1 MPAGQVTDWDDLR
14 YVLAVA
20 RGGNLSAAARRL
32 GINPSTVFRR
42 LAALEHR
49 LGARLFDR
57 HGGRHEA
64 TAAGSD
70 LLAAA
75 ERIEAEMDDLERRLA
90 GRDRRLI
97 GTVRV
102 TAPDDMVEHL
112 LIEPL
117 AAFHRTYPEIVLE
130 MAIDNRML
138 NLTKREADIALRP
151 TSEPPETLFGR
162 RVARLQSC
170 VYGRGDRFA
179 QACGPIAETD
189 LGGHPWVGW
198 EEGGLPSSLGRW
210 MGRHVPAES
219 LVYRANSMLNLFAAC
234 RAGIGLALLPCFL
247 GDRAQELQ
255 RITPLPEDL
264 SVDLWILTHPDIRRT
279 ARIRAVTEFL
289 YRTLSAERARLDGTA
304 GMSRR

>member
-1 MPAGQVTDWDDLR
+1 MLGQVTDWDDLR

-49 LGARLFDR
+49 LGTRLFDR
-57 HGGRHEA
+57 QGGRHEA
-64 TAAGSD
+64 TVAGSD

-75 ERIEAEMDDLERRLA
+75 ERIEAEMEGLERRLA
-90 GRDRRLI
+90 GQDLRLT

-138 NLTKREADIALRP
+138 SLTKREADVALRA
-151 TSEPPETLFGR
+151 TSAPPETLVGR
-162 RVARLQSC
+162 RVATVRSGI
-170 VYGRGDRFA
+170 YGRRDLFA
-179 QACGPIAETD
+179 QAGGPSPEPD
-189 LGGHPWVGW
+189 LGGRPWVGW
-198 EEGGLPSSLGRW
+198 EDGGQPTSLGRW
-210 MGRHVPAES
+210 ISRHVPAEK
-219 LVYRANSMLNLFAAC
+219 LVYRSNSMLNIFAAC

-247 GDRAQELQ
+247 GDRAAELQ
-255 RITPLPEDL
+255 RVGPLPEAL
-264 SVDLWILTHPDIRRT
+264 SGDLWLLTHPDIRRT
-279 ARIRAVTEFL
+279 ARIRAVTDFL
-289 YRTLSAERARLDGTA
+289 YQALSAERARLDGTA
-304 GMSRR
+304 GG

>member
-1 MPAGQVTDWDDLR
+1 MPGQPTDWDDLR

-20 RGGNLSAAARRL
+20 RGGNHSAAARRL

-42 LAALEHR
+42 LAALEQR
-49 LGARLFDR
+49 LGTRLFDR
-57 HGGRHEA
+57 QGGRHEP

-75 ERIEAEMDDLERRLA
+75 ERIEGEMDNLERRLA
-90 GRDRRLI
+90 GRDLRLT
-97 GTVRV
+97 GSVRV

-112 LIEPL
+112 LVEPL
-117 AAFHRTYPEIVLE
+117 SAFHQAYPEIMLE

-138 NLTKREADIALRP
+138 SLTKREADIALRP
-151 TSEPPETLFGR
+151 TSQPPETLVGR
-162 RVARLQSC
+162 RVARVRSG

-179 QACGPIAETD
+179 QASGMIPEAD
-189 LGGHPWVGW
+189 LGAHPWVGW

-210 MGRHVPAES
+210 MGQHVPAES
-219 LVYRANSMLNLFAAC
+219 LVYRANSMLNIFAAC

-247 GDRAQELQ
+247 GDRAGEL
-255 RITPLPEDL
+255 RRVTPLPEDL

-279 ARIRAVTEFL
+279 ARIRAVTDFL
-289 YRTLSAERARLDGTA
+289 YRALSAERARLDGSA
-304 GMSRR
+304 GG